1 MSRNDW
7 KEYYLF
13 LINSGLATIETLRRK
28 YYSYLEHEE
37 NWLKSLDRVSY
48 LTAKAALE
56 EICGIGECA

>member
-1 MSRNDW
+1 MKKDDW

-13 LINSGLATIETLRRK
+13 LLNSGLATLESLKRK

-37 NWLKSLDRVSY
+37 NWLKSLDKYSY
-48 LTAKAALE
+48 LHAKAALE